1 MFLLRENGQGMN
13 QSRCWTFGLRIAL
26 AIYLFVGSAAHSP
39 AQLPTPAPPPTKA
52 EPAAPLDPLGRET
65 PRHAVMGLLKY
76 AEREDFATAARYLQP
91 PPGQDVELVQR
102 ARELHGLRSR
112 FHGDIDL
119 LSDDPNGRVEAGLP
133 PGQVRAGVISVGGT
147 NVDVILVR
155 VSDPEFGKIWLVSE
169 GTVARI
175 PDLYARMESEAPTLA
190 DRIVP
195 ASLTRRHMLGMSL
208 AQWLGWLLSIPIS
221 WLLAWVLTLLLSLTG
236 KVWYNL
242 RKVPFQTVWQTP
254 LGMPLKCIIAIVV
267 HAVFVYLLEPPL
279 LYRVYYIRF
288 LAALL
293 GGCIVWLLS
302 KLADRGFEHAVS
314 RARQRGGG
322 ESILVVMQRLTR
334 VVMLIIAFVTALALF
349 GINVKTTLAGL
360 GIGGLAVA
368 LGAQKTIEN
377 IVGGFSLLMDKAV
390 HVGDFCQI
398 GNRLGTVEDIG
409 LRSLR
414 LRTLDQNLL
423 VVPNGLLAQMQFE
436 NMKARSKLLINQN
449 FSLRIETQAEQLRF
463 VLERVQSMLDEHP
476 SIESATSRVRVAKFA
491 GAAFEL
497 ELFAYAK
504 TGDWMQFTAIRQDV
518 ILNIAEIVEAAGTR
532 FAAPTQLTYL
542 ARDGALFPEK
552 ANGVVPRVT

>member
-1 MFLLRENGQGMN
+1 MN

-65 PRHAVMGLLKY
+65 PRHAVLGLLKY

>member
-314 RARQRGGG
+314 RARNA
-322 ESILVVMQRLTR
+322 EVV
-334 VVMLIIAFVTALALF
+334 
-349 GINVKTTLAGL
+349 
-360 GIGGLAVA
+360 
-368 LGAQKTIEN
+368 
-377 IVGGFSLLMDKAV
+377 S
-390 HVGDFCQI
+390 
-398 GNRLGTVEDIG
+398 
-409 LRSLR
+409 RS
-414 LRTLDQNLL
+414 
-423 VVPNGLLAQMQFE
+423 
-436 NMKARSKLLINQN
+436 
-449 FSLRIETQAEQLRF
+449 
-463 VLERVQSMLDEHP
+463 
-476 SIESATSRVRVAKFA
+476 
-491 GAAFEL
+491 
-497 ELFAYAK
+497 
-504 TGDWMQFTAIRQDV
+504 W
-518 ILNIAEIVEAAGTR
+518 
-532 FAAPTQLTYL
+532 
-542 ARDGALFPEK
+542 
-552 ANGVVPRVT
+552 